1 MSKPA
6 TEVKLTLEDTET
18 LQRWCRAST
27 TEQRLA
33 LRARIVLAA
42 ARNESTIRIARREKV
57 RGATVSK
64 WRQRYA
70 QQGPRG
76 LQDAP
81 RPGPRRRY
89 TTATQQRVLKQLDQP
104 PPPGY
109 ARWNGRLLAQALGDV
124 SPRQVWRIL
133 SRLKICL
140 ARRRRWCISTDP
152 EFAPKAADIV
162 GIYLHPPENAVVLSV
177 DEKPHIQVLERAQG
191 YLRLPNGKTLSGFS
205 HDYKRHGTTTLF
217 AAFNVLTGQVP
228 LVHHR
233 GRRRRREFL
242 DFMNELVALYDP
254 DQVIHVILDNLS
266 THKPKH
272 DRWLA
277 RHPNV
282 HFHFTP
288 TRASWLNQIEC
299 WFSILVRQ
307 ALQGASFTAAQEL
320 RQAIDRFIESYN
332 PHAVPF
338 EWKKEKVHSVH
349 PERYYSDLC
358 H

>member
-1 MSKPA
+1 MSRLA
-6 TEVKLTLEDTET
+6 TEVKLAPEDAET
-18 LQRWCRAST
+18 LQKWSQAST
-27 TEQRLA
+27 AEQRLA
-33 LRARIVLAA
+33 LRARVILAA
-42 ARNESTIRIARREKV
+42 ARNESTIRIAARERV
-57 RGATVSK
+57 RPATVSK
-64 WRQRYA
+64 WRRRYA
-70 QQGPRG
+70 QQGLRS
-76 LQDAP
+76 LHDAP
-81 RPGPRRRY
+81 RPGRRRRY
-89 TTATQQRVLKQLDQP
+89 DEGTQQRVLKQLDQP

-124 SPRQVWRIL
+124 SSRQVWRIL
-133 SRLKICL
+133 SRQQISL

-152 EFAPKAADIV
+152 EFAGKAADIV
-162 GIYLHPPENAVVLSV
+162 GIYLHPPENAIVLSV

-191 YLRLPNGKTLSGFS
+191 YLRLPNGKTLTGFS
-205 HDYKRHGTTTLF
+205 HDYKRHGTSTLF
-217 AAFNVLTGQVP
+217 AAFEVLSGRIS

-233 GRRRRREFL
+233 QRRRRREFL
-242 DFMNELVALYDP
+242 DFMKELVASYGP

-299 WFSILVRQ
+299 WFSILSRQ
-307 ALQGASFTAAQEL
+307 ALQGASFTSAPQL
-320 RQAIDRFIESYN
+320 REAIDRFIESYN
-332 PHAVPF
+332 PRAVPF

-349 PERYYSDLC
+349 PKRYYADLR

>member
-1 MSKPA
+1 MSRLA
-6 TEVKLTLEDTET
+6 TEVKLAPEDAET
-18 LQRWCRAST
+18 LQKWSQAST
-27 TEQRLA
+27 AEQRLA
-33 LRARIVLAA
+33 LRARVILAA
-42 ARNESTIRIARREKV
+42 ARNESTIRIAARERV
-57 RGATVSK
+57 RPATVSK
-64 WRQRYA
+64 WRRRYA
-70 QQGPRG
+70 QQGLRS
-76 LQDAP
+76 LHDAP
-81 RPGPRRRY
+81 RPGRRRRY
-89 TTATQQRVLKQLDQP
+89 DEGTQQRVLKQLDQP

-124 SPRQVWRIL
+124 SSRQVWRIL
-133 SRLKICL
+133 SRQQISL

-152 EFAPKAADIV
+152 EFAGKAADIV
-162 GIYLHPPENAVVLSV
+162 GIDLHPPENAIVLSV

-191 YLRLPNGKTLSGFS
+191 YLRLPNGKTLTGFS
-205 HDYKRHGTTTLF
+205 HDYKRHGTSTLF
-217 AAFNVLTGQVP
+217 AAFEVLSGRIS

-233 GRRRRREFL
+233 QRRRRREFL
-242 DFMNELVALYDP
+242 DFMNELVASYGP

-272 DRWLA
+272 DRWLG

-299 WFSILVRQ
+299 WFSILSRQ
-307 ALQGASFTAAQEL
+307 ALQGASFTSAPQL
-320 RQAIDRFIESYN
+320 REAIDRFIESYN
-332 PHAVPF
+332 PRAVPF

-349 PERYYSDLC
+349 PKRYYADLR